1 MYNSSAFPGLTNVSG
16 RLENVIA
23 NGLLLE
29 EIWYVPDFEPA
40 LITQLNVV
48 RAFVGESLK
57 VE

>member
-1 MYNSSAFPGLTNVSG
+1 LTNFSG

-23 NGLLLE
+23 KGLLLE
-29 EIWYVPDFEPA
+29 DIWYVPDVDPA

-48 RAFVGESLK
+48 RAFEGESRN